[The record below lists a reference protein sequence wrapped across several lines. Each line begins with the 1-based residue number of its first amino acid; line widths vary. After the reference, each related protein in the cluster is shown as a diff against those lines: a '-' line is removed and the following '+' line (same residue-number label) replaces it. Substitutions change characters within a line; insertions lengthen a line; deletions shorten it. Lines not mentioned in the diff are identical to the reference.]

1 MDFLKPPLWREGDF
15 LEPQHLQY
23 LNLHIRA
30 NSVAINNAIFDSHGI
45 HDLQINM
52 ANLKRGTLEV
62 NKLTLILKNGEYINV
77 PSNTSLLSRSFA
89 DHWKHDDTEFNVYI
103 GLLSVSE
110 EHADAV
116 GSVVC
121 KSNHEQKLSL
131 VDLYDENNKNISQ
144 VNVLKYHVE
153 LFWENELADKLGYSH
168 FRLLSLKKN
177 NGAVNISDNHYPSLA
192 NILCYPPAVSALKK
206 ILHNL
211 ENNSVFFT
219 NLLRDLRKQITLSI
233 DAKVLFYMQLCKS
246 ISYYMVHLRCL
257 LDDKQCH
264 PRSVYLLILQC
275 IEELLL
281 LPRKSIPHEVTKY
294 SSKDFAEFISDST
307 DVINKTL
314 LGLRNDAKYFDEI
327 DIIEQQKVIQQKEA
341 IFVIKL
347 RALNNYKV
355 KRQEALYKAQ
365 KEASLDVQLKS
376 LNKIKTAQYNAKL
389 RQIEEEKQ
397 QALAAIQLNKQLVK
411 GLSDLNKYRENKLLE
426 KQRLLDEQRQAEEDK
441 LAAERIVAEKKK
453 IAKRAAE
460 KLAEEQRKIVEQ
472 KRFEEEQRLR
482 HEEEQKQ
489 KELVAATRQ
498 LHKQL
503 NLLNSHKVEQDLL
516 AKRRPTIL
524 TFSEH
529 DDDKWLVSYAQD
541 QVAEYKSLY
550 LMVTSDNLSDK
561 WLNQFVNFSKLAAG
575 SKIDMYIRYSL
586 DGIAIEKTEV
596 PQNLGYTFGANTVCF
611 HILVNSEQWKEA
623 LSEGSLVL
631 YAPDILTAHDK
642 VSFVITKN

>member
-30 NSVAINNAIFDSHGI
+30 NSVAISNAIFDSHGI

-52 ANLKRGTLEV
+52 ANLKRGTLEIK
-62 NKLTLILKNGEYINV
+62 KLTVILENGEYINV
-77 PSNTSLLSRSFA
+77 PGNASLSSRSFA
-89 DHWKHDDTEFNVYI
+89 DHWKNADKDFDVYI
-103 GLLSVSE
+103 GLLAVSE
-110 EHADAV
+110 KHVDSV

-131 VDLYDENNKNISQ
+131 VDLYDESNKNISQ

-153 LFWENELADKLGYSH
+153 LFWENELADKLGYSYYK
-168 FRLLSLKKN
+168 LLSLKKN
-177 NGAVNISDNHYPSLA
+177 NGAVNISDNNYPSLA

-219 NLLRDLRKQITLSI
+219 DLLRDLRKQITLSI

-281 LPRKSIPHEVTKY
+281 LPRKSIPYEVTKY

-453 IAKRAAE
+453 IRSTRDMLRGNMRCSSWE
-460 KLAEEQRKIVEQ
+460 K
-472 KRFEEEQRLR
+472 
-482 HEEEQKQ
+482 
-489 KELVAATRQ
+489 
-498 LHKQL
+498 
-503 NLLNSHKVEQDLL
+503 
-516 AKRRPTIL
+516 
-524 TFSEH
+524 
-529 DDDKWLVSYAQD
+529 
-541 QVAEYKSLY
+541 
-550 LMVTSDNLSDK
+550 
-561 WLNQFVNFSKLAAG
+561 
-575 SKIDMYIRYSL
+575 
-586 DGIAIEKTEV
+586 
-596 PQNLGYTFGANTVCF
+596 
-611 HILVNSEQWKEA
+611 
-623 LSEGSLVL
+623 
-631 YAPDILTAHDK
+631 
-642 VSFVITKN
+642 